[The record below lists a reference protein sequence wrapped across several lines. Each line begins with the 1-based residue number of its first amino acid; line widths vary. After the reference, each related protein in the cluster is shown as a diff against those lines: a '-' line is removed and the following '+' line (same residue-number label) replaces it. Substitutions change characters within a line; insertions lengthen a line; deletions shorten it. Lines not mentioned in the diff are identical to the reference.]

1 MADLETREH
10 ELENPEPQNGQD
22 AAIDYEALA
31 AVKTDLAK
39 QREKLPALQLKV
51 AEIEVTMDDVAQVIE
66 LWTGVPAVKIK
77 ETEYGRLQGLEDA
90 LKAHIIGQDEAVHAV
105 AGAIKRARADLSS
118 RHRPASF
125 IFVGPTGVGKT
136 ELVKQLA
143 SQLFD
148 TVDPLISI
156 DMSEYMEKYAV
167 SRLIG
172 SPPGY
177 VGYDEAGQLTEK
189 VRRHPYSVVLFDEIE
204 KAHPDVMNILLQILD
219 EGKINDAQGRTV
231 DFSNTVICMTSN
243 AGSTD
248 QSGATGFGKKAEVAS
263 ADRSMKALQEF
274 LRPEFIGRVD
284 EIITFKPLSEEDLE
298 KIAALMLDE
307 YKPGL
312 AAHGIT
318 LHYTQPALAD
328 IVAESSTKYGARELR
343 RTIRKTIENRYQT
356 VPTTFQLWTSKG
368 SVADFKPTK
377 DHSYL
382 AGGAG
387 EFLRVGENGELKH
400 DTPKTE
406 LLPQRKVDTYGRQFS
421 MSRQAFIN
429 DDIGFITEVPGLYAA
444 SAKRTINKQV
454 YSILVQNP
462 AVFDGVPLFNAA
474 HNNLITAGAKPSI
487 DTMQAIMLKLLRQT
501 DPFGEAITIQ
511 PRYIIV
517 PVGYGF
523 LLSQLLETQQIEVSG
538 IGSKTMNPLYNYR
551 NQLQVIEEGTL
562 NVLAGDDAVPWF
574 MVGDPSYAKSIQV
587 DYLNGQE
594 TPTIRRS
601 EVPGQLGYVW
611 DIWLDWGI
619 TAVDFRGIA
628 KNPGVTI
635 E

>member
-1 MADLETREH
+1 MKNKKKWIARQQEIVNGARTAGRDLTAEEQAEFDKLQRQIDEADDGQSG
-10 ELENPEPQNGQD
+10 EPAGGAPAGGQRSAEDPAQGGDPAPSDGQRGAGAPTAAPAAPD
-22 AAIDYEALA
+22 AGQAVTAERQRISDIVALCRQTGMEPDQYIRSGATMDTVRTA
-31 AVKTDLAK
+31 AVDHL
-39 QREKLPALQLKV
+39 
-51 AEIEVTMDDVAQVIE
+51 
-66 LWTGVPAVKIK
+66 IK
-77 ETEYGRLQGLEDA
+77 
-90 LKAHIIGQDEAVHAV
+90 H
-105 AGAIKRARADLSS
+105 GAPLSS
-118 RHRPASF
+118 RMNNDPGDNFRAAATDALLMR
-125 IFVGPTGVGKT
+125 TGVNVENPAQGVEQFRGMSLRDLAIECMARDGQGSTT
-136 ELVKQLA
+136 ELLRMGKDDLWSMACRQFFNPTSA
-143 SQLFD
+143 F
-148 TVDPLISI
+148 P
-156 DMSEYMEKYAV
+156 A
-167 SRLIG
+167 
-172 SPPGY
+172 
-177 VGYDEAGQLTEK
+177 
-189 VRRHPYSVVLFDEIE
+189 
-204 KAHPDVMNILLQILD
+204 ILD
-219 EGKINDAQGRTV
+219 N
-231 DFSNTVICMTSN
+231 
-243 AGSTD
+243 
-248 QSGATGFGKKAEVAS
+248 
-263 ADRSMKALQEF
+263 
-274 LRPEFIGRVD
+274 
-284 EIITFKPLSEEDLE
+284 
-298 KIAALMLDE
+298 
-307 YKPGL
+307 
-312 AAHGIT
+312 
-318 LHYTQPALAD
+318 
-328 IVAESSTKYGARELR
+328 
-343 RTIRKTIENRYQT
+343 TIRKTIENRYQT

-474 HNNLITAGAKPSI
+474 HNNLIAAGAKPSI